1 MTSLRLP
8 FAVRPLLAVGGELKN
23 AFCLARD
30 QSAWM
35 SDLNGDM
42 DTIESLARFESSLAD
57 LQSQTGIMPERVACD
72 LHPGYRSTRWATV
85 YTQTHGLPLI
95 KVQHHHAHIAAVM
108 AEHGLSADAQ
118 VIGLSLDGT
127 GYGTDGAIWGGEV
140 LVAEYGGF
148 TRAAHLKYA
157 PLPGGDAAIR
167 KPYRVA
173 LAHLWAAGI
182 SWDGDLPPVQACS
195 ETERGVLIR
204 QMERRINTVQTSS
217 MGRLFDA
224 VAALVGVRQSVEYEA
239 QAAIELEK
247 CAAPATETPYA
258 FGIDPAGDPIQ
269 IDPAPLLR
277 GLIADWRGGTSQS
290 QLSVWFHL
298 AVADA
303 LVSVAVILRERTGIN
318 IVGLSGGVF
327 QNRLLL
333 TATREKLAGVGF
345 EVLIHEKVSPSD
357 SGIALGQAAIAQFQG
372 MPLTPAHLR

>member
-1 MTSLRLP
+1 MPPLQLP

-35 SDLNGDM
+35 SNLNGDM
-42 DTIESLARFESSLAD
+42 DTIEALARFESSLAD
-57 LQSQTGIMPERVACD
+57 VQAQTGIVPERVACD
-72 LHPGYRSTRWATV
+72 MHPGYRSTRWAAN
-85 YTQTHGLPLI
+85 YAQAHGLPLI

-140 LVAEYGGF
+140 LVAGYDGF
-148 TRAAHLKYA
+148 TRAAHLKYT
-157 PLPGGDAAIR
+157 PLPGGDAAVR

-173 LAHLWAAGI
+173 LAHLYAAGI
-182 SWDGDLPPVQACS
+182 TWDDDLPPVQACS
-195 ETERGVLIR
+195 PTERGVLIR
-204 QMERRINTVQTSS
+204 QIERSINTVPTSS

-247 CAAPATETPYA
+247 CAAPATETPYV
-258 FGIDPAGDPIQ
+258 FEIVSGEPIQ
-269 IDPAPLLR
+269 IDPAPLFR
-277 GLIADWRGGTSQS
+277 ALIAEWRAGSATA
-290 QLSVWFHL
+290 QLSAWFHL

-303 LVSVAVILRERTGIN
+303 LVSVAVMLRDRTGIN
-318 IVGLSGGVF
+318 VVGLSGGVF

-333 TATREKLAGVGF
+333 AATREKLFAAGF
-345 EVLIHEKVSPSD
+345 EILVHEQVSPSD
-357 SGIALGQAAIAQFQG
+357 SGIALGQAVVAESQ
-372 MPLTPAHLR
+372 